1 MFITIHFYLNTVYF
15 LSTQWRFY
23 FIFVVILTLTACQRS
38 QSKNKRLEPLP
49 QDPFVEVYFNH
60 SESSQYLEP
69 YRQQTRQGDNLEKL
83 IVDTIS
89 QAQSTVDVAVQELRL
104 PKIAQALVDRQKA
117 GVKVRVI
124 LENQYSLPWSNFT
137 HNKVNKLEKRKQ
149 ERYQDFRR
157 FADINQD
164 GQLNPEEINQRDALV
179 ILGNAR
185 IPLIDDTADG
195 SKGSSLMHHKFVI
208 VDNRFLIVTSANFTM
223 SDVHGDFSNSSS
235 LGNANNLLKID
246 SPELANMFTKEFNIM
261 WGDGLGSQADSKFGL
276 QKPLRNPQ
284 TIKLGDNKITL
295 NFSPTSPT
303 KPWSQSSNGLIEKTL
318 NLASNSID
326 MALFVF
332 SEQRLAN
339 ILELRHNANVKIR
352 ALIEP
357 DFAYRSYSEAL
368 DMMGITLS
376 QKCKYKVGNH
386 PWKNPITTVGI
397 PLLPK
402 GDLLHHKFGIIDSKT
417 VITGSHNWTE
427 AANQG
432 NDETLLV
439 IENPI
444 VAAHYQREFERLFTN
459 AKLGIPTK
467 IQQKIKTQE
476 KQCPQQRPV

>member
-1 MFITIHFYLNTVYF
+1 MYF
-15 LSTQWRFY
+15 FSTQWRFS
-23 FIFVVILTLTACQRS
+23 FIFVLILTLTACKRS
-38 QSKNKRLEPLP
+38 QFQNKSPEPLP
-49 QDPFVEVYFNH
+49 QDPFVQVYFNH

-69 YRQQTRQGDNLEKL
+69 YRQQTRRGDNLEKL
-83 IVDTIS
+83 IVETIN

-124 LENQYSLPWSNFT
+124 LENQYSRPWSTFT
-137 HNKVNKLEKRKQ
+137 RNEVNQLGKREQ
-149 ERYQDFRR
+149 ERYQDFQR
-157 FADINQD
+157 FADLNQD
-164 GQLNPEEINQRDALV
+164 GKLSHEEIYQRDALV
-179 ILGNAR
+179 ILGNAK

-195 SKGSSLMHHKFVI
+195 SKGSSLMHHKFII

-223 SDVHGDFSNSSS
+223 SDIHGDFSNPIS

-246 SPELANMFTKEFNIM
+246 SPELANIFTKEFNIM
-261 WGDGLGSQADSKFGL
+261 WGDGIDSQPDSKFGL

-284 TIKLGDNKITL
+284 TIKLGDNKIIL

-318 NLASNSID
+318 NLAKNSID
-326 MALFVF
+326 IALFVF
-332 SEQRLAN
+332 SAQRLAN

-352 ALIEP
+352 ALIES
-357 DFAYRSYSEAL
+357 DFAYRPYSKAL

-376 QKCKYKVGNH
+376 QKCKYKVGNY
-386 PWKNPITTVGI
+386 PWKNPINTVGV

-402 GDLLHHKFGIIDSKT
+402 GDFLHHKFSIIDSKT

-427 AANQG
+427 AANQS
-432 NDETLLV
+432 NDETLLI

-444 VAAHYQREFERLFTN
+444 IAAHYKREFERLFTN

-476 KQCPQQRPV
+476 KQCSRQGQV